1 METLH
6 SENGES
12 PFAVTDDAS
21 IAAIA
26 AMDDEPQYT
35 LCPVEGCGEQLL
47 WLEFESHLEL
57 HSAEQ
62 EQEPDSR
69 CESSPAHKKI
79 KLDPKVEASFDTKLS
94 YALRNINDDDDS
106 SSSSKSQP
114 QPSRQ
119 DIAKDTWKTLLKMPE
134 PQRASLSSSS
144 ESGTKSNSRRKLS
157 VSGSSL
163 LGSVHH
169 EVLRMAK
176 KSELGPHANEKQMP
190 PWLVKLLEEKDG
202 EITTIN
208 RIDGHGKTRKVKV
221 CPNRSEDILP
231 VLHQLLKQDKDVD
244 YAYLCHPSVRH
255 VSKLKREGTFLEKAF
270 FANNLTY
277 LGGFC
282 GYRNIQMMTSY
293 IVGVHSQGHRAL
305 KDRIPSIFEI
315 QEHIE
320 TAWDLGINP
329 QGRTETGGIR
339 GTRKYIGTPD
349 ASQILISHPHSKS
362 NESLGTSN
370 VLEIGNSVREP

>member
-1 METLH
+1 METRH
-6 SENGES
+6 AENGES

-47 WLEFESHLEL
+47 WMEFDSHLEL

-62 EQEPDSR
+62 EQEQEVDSHG
-69 CESSPAHKKI
+69 ESSPAHKKI

-106 SSSSKSQP
+106 SSSSKGQP

-119 DIAKDTWKTLLKMPE
+119 DIAKDTWKTLLNMPE
-134 PQRASLSSSS
+134 PTPPGASLSS
-144 ESGTKSNSRRKLS
+144 GKGNSRKKLG

-169 EVLRMAK
+169 EVLRIAK

-190 PWLVKLLEEKDG
+190 PWLVKLLKEKDG
-202 EITTIN
+202 EITTVN
-208 RIDGHGKTRKVKV
+208 RLDDYGKIRKVKV

-255 VSKLKREGTFLEKAF
+255 VSKLKREGT
-270 FANNLTY
+270 
-277 LGGFC
+277 
-282 GYRNIQMMTSY
+282 
-293 IVGVHSQGHRAL
+293 
-305 KDRIPSIFEI
+305 RI
-315 QEHIE
+315 
-320 TAWDLGINP
+320 
-329 QGRTETGGIR
+329 
-339 GTRKYIGTPD
+339 
-349 ASQILISHPHSKS
+349 
-362 NESLGTSN
+362 
-370 VLEIGNSVREP
+370 